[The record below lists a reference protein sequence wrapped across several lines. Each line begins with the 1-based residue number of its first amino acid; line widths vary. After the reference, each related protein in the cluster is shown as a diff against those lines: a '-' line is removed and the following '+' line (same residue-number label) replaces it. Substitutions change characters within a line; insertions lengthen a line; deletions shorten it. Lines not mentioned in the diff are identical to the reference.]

1 MIICLKEEISL
12 CHLPLAEVAINA
24 LLNLNIN
31 VTLIVLQK
39 L

>member
-1 MIICLKEEISL
+1 MIICLKEELSL
-12 CHLPLAEVAINA
+12 CHLLLAEVAINA
-24 LLNLNIN
+24 LNVNIN